1 MEAYNVALFRR
12 QVGAARREIGVTGW
26 RVTRG
31 SLLASLLL
39 SGLLLPGP
47 AAADADGKAVYEKNC
62 AGCHGPDGKGATPAG
77 KALKV
82 MDLGTK
88 QWAAPEA
95 IPEIE
100 KAVREGVPR
109 MPPLGT
115 KLKPEEI
122 AAVARYTQEMVAAG
136 NPQQ

>member
-1 MEAYNVALFRR
+1 M
-12 QVGAARREIGVTGW
+12 
-26 RVTRG
+26 
-31 SLLASLLL
+31 LASVLVAVL
-39 SGLLLPGP
+39 LLLPRP
-47 AAADADGKAVYEKNC
+47 AAADADGKAVFEKNC
-62 AGCHGPDGKGATPAG
+62 TSCHGPDGKGATPAG

-82 MDLGTK
+82 MDLATK
-88 QWAAPEA
+88 QWASSEA
-95 IPEIE
+95 IPQIE

-109 MPPLGT
+109 MPAMGS